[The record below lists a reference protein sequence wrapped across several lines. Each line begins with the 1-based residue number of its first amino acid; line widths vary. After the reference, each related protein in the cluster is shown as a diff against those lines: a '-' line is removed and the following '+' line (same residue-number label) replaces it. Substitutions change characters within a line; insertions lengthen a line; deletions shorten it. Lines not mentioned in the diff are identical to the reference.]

1 MSRSIWLIMY
11 DVATPDVAPYLTWFH
26 DVHIPEKLARP
37 GYTWAANYELITAD
51 GGPALLNG
59 AAASGDRRGY
69 AAFFGGEDTR
79 TFLNP
84 SPAQIKPNQPPLTR
98 EMMAHRIGSQSL
110 IAAEEWRIENA
121 AIATPSYAYLEIVTC
136 DTGGHDEDY
145 GAWTIQS
152 LSPHLASFPG
162 FEVVAKLVSTTTA
175 AKHITVASFASLSQ
189 LQAQRQQ
196 ALGDDWSQR
205 VRGYQDFG
213 DRPPMLGRRIWPVA

>member
-11 DVATPDVAPYLTWFH
+11 DVADQDIAPYLAWFH

-37 GYTWAANYELITAD
+37 GYTWAANYELITEE
-51 GGPALLNG
+51 GEPAVLSG
-59 AAASGDRRGY
+59 SASGGGRRGY

-84 SPAQIKPNQPPLTR
+84 SPTQIKPNQPPLTR

-110 IAAEEWRIENA
+110 IAAEEWRVENPAVA
-121 AIATPSYAYLEIVTC
+121 APSYAYLEIVTC

-152 LSPHLASFPG
+152 LTPHLTSSPG
-162 FEVVAKLVSTTTA
+162 FEVVAKLISTTTA
-175 AKHITVASFASLSQ
+175 AKHVTVTSFASLPD
-189 LQAQRQQ
+189 LKACRQQ
-196 ALGDDWSQR
+196 ALDDDWSGR
-205 VRGYQDFG
+205 VRSYQDFG
-213 DRPPMLGRRIWPVA
+213 ARPPMLGRRIWPDA